1 MRQPQAPRQEL
12 RNQRCL
18 VVDTFP
24 FTLLMERYWNEDI
37 RSELLCFAVDKHG
50 RPVCKPGA
58 QRRDL
63 LEFQ

>member
-12 RNQRCL
+12 RNQHCL